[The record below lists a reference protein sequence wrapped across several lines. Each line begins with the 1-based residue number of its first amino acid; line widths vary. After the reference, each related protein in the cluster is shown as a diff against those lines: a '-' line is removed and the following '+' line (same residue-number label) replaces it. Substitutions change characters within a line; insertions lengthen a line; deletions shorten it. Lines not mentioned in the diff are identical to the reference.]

1 MKSFLSNYRM
11 WVVIWMVLLGLN
23 LAVGTQ
29 LYAQEQAASGTAAA
43 KEDAAQDD
51 DPYEMYSLFSTV
63 VEQVRAHYVDADAST
78 YRDLIYGALR
88 GMLQSLDPYSQFMDA
103 EEFTEM
109 REDTAGKFGG
119 LGITIGMRE
128 GLLTVISPME
138 GTPAF
143 RAGILPDD
151 KIVEIDGETTD
162 NLDLSEAVKRLRG
175 DPGTDVTIKVFRPRI
190 QKYKTFTLER
200 AIINVPSVKDARIL
214 PGGIAYIRMLQ
225 FGQDTA
231 RDFQRELENFVSQDA
246 KAFVLDLR
254 GNPGGL
260 LTAAVEVAQPFL
272 KRGDLIVF
280 TRGRNGNVDHS
291 YRAHPRFKFP
301 DIPMVVL
308 INGASASASEIVAGA
323 LQDNHRAILVGEKS
337 FGKGSVQTIMPQEGD
352 TAIRLTTAKY
362 YTPSERVIHDNG
374 IEPDVVVP
382 ISFETWRKII
392 LARNKAE
399 ETAAGEAAQTDTDSD
414 MEGWT
419 ESVPD
424 QDNEESLPEFQ
435 DQSQI
440 KPKDGADS
448 LFDDAD
454 SDTDDDDSANGEVS
468 DPQLDRACDMLRGI
482 LVFHQR

>member
-1 MKSFLSNYRM
+1 MKAFLSNYRI
-11 WVVIWMVLLGLN
+11 WVVIWMVLLAVN

-29 LYAQEQAASGTAAA
+29 LYAQEHAAA
-43 KEDAAQDD
+43 KSAAAQDGAAQDD

-78 YRDLIYGALR
+78 YQNLIYGALR
-88 GMLQSLDPYSQFMDA
+88 GMMQSLDPYSQFMDA

-162 NLDLSEAVKRLRG
+162 KLDLSDAVKRLRG

-246 KAFVLDLR
+246 KAIVLDLR

-272 KRGDLIVF
+272 KRSDLIVF
-280 TRGRNGNVDHS
+280 TRGRNGEVDHS
-291 YRAHPRFKFP
+291 YRARPRFKFP

-337 FGKGSVQTIMPQEGD
+337 FGKGSVQTIIPQEGD

-399 ETAAGEAAQTDTDSD
+399 ETAAGEAAQTDADDD

-419 ESVPD
+419 ESAPD
-424 QDNEESLPEFQ
+424 QDNEESLPE
-435 DQSQI
+435 I
-440 KPKDGADS
+440 LEPATEK
-448 LFDDAD
+448 DAD
-454 SDTDDDDSANGEVS
+454 TEPSDDDTASGEVS

-482 LVFHQR
+482 LVFRQR